1 MKSLSLILIVIFL
14 LSCKS
19 ERKINIVDKAY
30 PERAALSMDS
40 QIFLGNRL
48 FSEKTC
54 IKCHSVSQVKKGPS
68 IKNIVAVYKEKNGN
82 IVSFLKGETDPIMDA
97 TPEQKLMMQE
107 NIDGFLKTI
116 SDEEMNS
123 IATYMIHVDELYPE

>member
-1 MKSLSLILIVIFL
+1 M
-14 LSCKS
+14 
-19 ERKINIVDKAY
+19 
-30 PERAALSMDS
+30 
-40 QIFLGNRL
+40 
-48 FSEKTC
+48 
-54 IKCHSVSQVKKGPS
+54 SQVKKGPS

-82 IVSFLKGETDPIMDA
+82 IVSFLKGETDAIMDA